1 MFLQPFHCATVI
13 RGTFVLS
20 AQLSLSSSRPIRSMN
35 ARSVAAYDRTGHDN
49 IANFLTVV
57 MNTDNAGVLDAGK
70 RYSPVSNALSSF
82 GQNSR
87 LVVSPLRAPFR
98 NIATPI
104 HATQVTEQYDTT
116 RNSGAQVWTG
126 MRRRMIGVGGGRK
139 SVDSFFGEFCL
150 SMAPCVIQTRSVST
164 EGRELIRAEVSNK
177 YAEMLDK
184 WTNFAYFAISV
195 FATILIGMVVRFVGL
210 FWSLTL
216 GFGRLRDQIV
226 KETKQ

>member
-49 IANFLTVV
+49 IA
-57 MNTDNAGVLDAGK
+57 D
-70 RYSPVSNALSSF
+70 SPISLPLS
-82 GQNSR
+82 
-87 LVVSPLRAPFR
+87 
-98 NIATPI
+98 
-104 HATQVTEQYDTT
+104 VTEQYDTT

-195 FATILIGMVVRFVGL
+195 FA
-210 FWSLTL
+210 WSSDSWDF
-216 GFGRLRDQIV
+216 FGR
-226 KETKQ
+226 